1 MDRSTAVFLSRSPA
15 RRMMSR
21 LRFKSSIA
29 AALLAGGLA
38 QLSAQPT
45 ALNFKVFGYFQTSFG
60 YHEELDDGIQEKSF
74 SLQQLNLF
82 LQKDLAPNWTA
93 FVNFEFVNS
102 YSSFRNWGAQNL
114 EEAWVSYRRSGQ
126 FKLKLGLQI
135 PAFNNLNEIKNK
147 TPLLPYIIRPLAY
160 ESSFNEIIALEDF
173 APARAFVQA
182 SGYIPAREVKF
193 DYAVF
198 AGNSPNIN
206 SDPRQGQ
213 TGVDTTK
220 FFLAGG
226 RFGIRTGNLKL
237 GVSATFDRL
246 DFYRTALHLG
256 YEPSGFRKIP
266 RRRWGGDFSLNAEKW
281 LWESE
286 FIRVTYDDDHPALDF
301 DKEFYYGTFGRQ
313 LTERFF
319 AYAGYW
325 VIREHGL
332 PLQGYDLKALTTGA
346 ACNISETIFAKA
358 QYGRVRF
365 DSSIFPALANKSNYY
380 FLAISAVF

>member
-1 MDRSTAVFLSRSPA
+1 MLLSG
-15 RRMMSR
+15 
-21 LRFKSSIA
+21 
-29 AALLAGGLA
+29 ALT
-38 QLSAQPT
+38 QLSAQP
-45 ALNFKVFGYFQTSFG
+45 AGPGFKVFGYFQTSFG
-60 YHEELDDGIQEKSF
+60 YHEELDDGIREKSF

-114 EEAWVSYRRSGQ
+114 EEAWVSYRRSEQ
-126 FKLKLGLQI
+126 FKLKIGLQV

-160 ESSFNEIIALEDF
+160 ESSFNEIIALDDF
-173 APARAFVQA
+173 APAQAFAQA
-182 SGYIPAREVKF
+182 SGFIPARELKF

-198 AGNSPNIN
+198 AGNSPNVN
-206 SDPRQGQ
+206 SDPREGQ

-237 GVSATFDRL
+237 GFSTTFDHL
-246 DFYRTALHLG
+246 DFSRAALRLG
-256 YEPSGFRKIP
+256 YVPSGFHDVP
-266 RRRWGGDFSLNAEKW
+266 RRRWGGDFSLNAGKW

-286 FIRVTYDDDHPALDF
+286 YIRVAYDDDHPDLDL
-301 DKEFYYGTFGRQ
+301 DKAFYYGTFGYEF
-313 LTERFF
+313 TERFV

-325 VIREHGL
+325 RIRENAL
-332 PLQGYDLKALTTGA
+332 PVQDYDLIALTAGA
-346 ACNISETIFAKA
+346 AYNINETIVAKT
-358 QYGRVRF
+358 QYGRVHY
-365 DSSIFPALANKSNYY
+365 DSSTFPHRANTSNYY